1 MKRRMAPLPQPAPEL
16 SIYRDHCIALLRR
29 YFCMSVEVGR
39 LPAILGRE
47 CFPARARTYQLHTFE
62 DVVIFVIDIE
72 RCLDRLHPFDKR
84 LIALIILQEYTQ
96 EESAR
101 MLRLTERQVRNRLCD
116 AIDAVSS
123 QFLEKRMLKP
133 KRRRRRAPDPPPLPE
148 TTFTI
153 ASSADAQEEVF
164 AGVLSH
170 SQFVPAPAVLS

>member
-1 MKRRMAPLPQPAPEL
+1 MKRRMAPLPLPAPEL

-39 LPAILGRE
+39 LPAILGRKF
-47 CFPARARTYQLHTFE
+47 FPARARTNQLHTFE

-96 EESAR
+96 EEAAR

-133 KRRRRRAPDPPPLPE
+133 KRRRRRVPAARCDS
-148 TTFTI
+148 TFTI
-153 ASSADAQEEVF
+153 ASCADPQQPVF
-164 AGVLSH
+164 AGVLVH
-170 SQFVPAPAVLS
+170 AQFVPAPAVLS